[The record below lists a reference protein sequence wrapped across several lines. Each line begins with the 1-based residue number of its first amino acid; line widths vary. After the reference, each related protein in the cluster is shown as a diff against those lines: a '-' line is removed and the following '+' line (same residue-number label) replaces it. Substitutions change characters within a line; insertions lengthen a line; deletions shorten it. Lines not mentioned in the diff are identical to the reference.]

1 MVVVFTYPK
10 SPVAVNFLKLLMTIV
25 AAVTLTFT
33 VACKKRKETYIQYGY
48 VVRDSLLTPFN
59 GFRDTTGSYKPQP
72 AKYPIQPIYDSSC
85 DSVILFLQKALG
97 AIPDC
102 NRAERLMLLADF
114 TYAYL
119 PFEVFPG
126 LWAPKREWDE
136 ENWLSLTWQQQC
148 AIAKGLQYGFACGYR
163 TDFFTKLI
171 PAFGYSQY
179 FIVSVPG
186 KHTYPIVNVGTDEK
200 PFWII
205 ADPYDP
211 FVVTD
216 SSGAMLDVFQ
226 LLHVKEG
233 TILRTKRNFGPS
245 LAMLQTVVCA
255 DNGNSESCMAEL
267 LRGLNTEL
275 LEHSGH
281 PLGHYYNTCWDTL
294 YTLPVGSPFA
304 YAFKEY
310 GRADTF
316 SLQHL
321 FAQGSMYFSNKLI
334 LKETLTLSNAVVDR
348 AAKQFLRTNLK

>member
-1 MVVVFTYPK
+1 MVHNSIYRNLR
-10 SPVAVNFLKLLMTIV
+10 SNFPAIL
-25 AAVTLTFT
+25 
-33 VACKKRKETYIQYGY
+33 GY
-48 VVRDSLLTPFN
+48 VIVNLLFIYSCNTKAFKQSVKSSLICRDSLLIPFN

-85 DSVILFLQKALG
+85 DSVILFLQKALD

-102 NRAERLMLLADF
+102 NRAERLLLLADF

-186 KHTYPIVNVGTDEK
+186 KHTYPIVNVGTAES
-200 PFWII
+200 PFWMI

-226 LLHVKEG
+226 LLHAKQG

-245 LAMLQTVVCA
+245 LAILQSTVCA
-255 DNGNSESCMAEL
+255 DDANPENCIAERL
-267 LRGLNTEL
+267 QRLNTEL
-275 LEHSGH
+275 LEHTGYPIS
-281 PLGHYYNTCWDTL
+281 HYYNTHWDTL
-294 YTLPVGSPFA
+294 YKLPVDSPFA

-316 SLQHL
+316 SLQQL
-321 FAQGSMYFSNKLI
+321 FAPGSAYFSKNIIVK
-334 LKETLTLSNAVVDR
+334 KTLTLNQASTQQ
-348 AAKQFLRTNLK
+348 AAQAFVKGSHLLVY